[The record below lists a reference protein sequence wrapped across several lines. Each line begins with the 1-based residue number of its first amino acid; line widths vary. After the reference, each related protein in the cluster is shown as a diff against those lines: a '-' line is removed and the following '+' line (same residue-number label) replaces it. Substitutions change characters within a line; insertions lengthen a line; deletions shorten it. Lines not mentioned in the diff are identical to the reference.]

1 MSAAGTRRCWV
12 DTESGPRPDRR
23 AARAAHPAPCPRPL
37 PAVRHTGQVAP
48 ENRSKGNAVGRVE
61 GKVAFIT
68 GAARGQG
75 RSHAVRLAEE
85 GADIIAVDLCQNMST
100 IGYPLA
106 SPEDLEETVRLVE
119 KTGRRIIASQTDVR
133 DAVALKAALDAGV
146 AEFGKLDIVIAQA
159 GVAGMKG
166 APDIQAWTDV
176 INTNLVGT
184 INAIQ
189 VALPHLGEGASIVAT
204 GSTAAMVDTSK
215 VDNPGSDLGG
225 MAYVHSKRA
234 LSYYVFDIA
243 RHLSPRGIR
252 ANVVHPTNCNT
263 DMLQSEPMYRSFRP
277 DLENPTRADAEPVF
291 GVQQAMRIP
300 YVEPED
306 ISNAIVYLA
315 SDEARYITGMQLR
328 VDGGG
333 YLKSYDYHI

>member
-1 MSAAGTRRCWV
+1 M
-12 DTESGPRPDRR
+12 
-23 AARAAHPAPCPRPL
+23 
-37 PAVRHTGQVAP
+37 
-48 ENRSKGNAVGRVE
+48 GRVE

-85 GADIIAVDLCQNMST
+85 GADIIAVDLCEDIAT

-106 SPEDLEETVRLVE
+106 TPEDLEETADLVS
-119 KTGRRIIASQTDVR
+119 KTGRRIIAAKADVR
-133 DAVALKAALDAGV
+133 NADQLQAALENGIR
-146 AEFGKLDIVIAQA
+146 ELGRLDIVVAQA
-159 GVAGMKG
+159 GIAGMKG
-166 APDIQAWTDV
+166 EPHLQAWSDV
-176 INTNLVGT
+176 INTNLIGT

-189 VALPHLGEGASIVAT
+189 VSLPHLAEGASIIAT
-204 GSTAAMVDTSK
+204 GSTASLIDISK
-215 VDNPGSDLGG
+215 IDQPGKDLGG

-234 LSYYVFDIA
+234 LTAYVYELS
-243 RHLSPRGIR
+243 RHLAPRGIR

-263 DMLQSEPMYRSFRP
+263 PMLQSEPMYRSFRP
-277 DLENPTRADAEPVF
+277 DLEHPTRADAEPAF

-315 SDEARYITGMQLR
+315 SQEARYVTGLQIR

-333 YLKSYDYHI
+333 YLKWYDYHI